1 MAVPEN
7 AVAERWRRFFVRRFG
22 LSSIVGR
29 MPKLSQQP
37 ASENVTFPRSNNP
50 RPRPHP
56 ASPET
61 MSKHTTIFISTV
73 ALAVS
78 ATLSGAQ
85 EPVDRAMVARIVAE
99 GTDQS
104 KVGETF
110 NHFVNVIGARLAGSR
125 AHKQAAEYAR
135 TKLSGWGMKNAHLEP
150 FPFGRGW
157 ELQQFTLEMT
167 APRYFPLTGFPEA
180 WTPSTKGVVN
190 APAVYLG
197 ESTAA
202 EIEAMG
208 DKLKGAIVLAQKP
221 QLTFVRKDRLQPA
234 TSVEAVRSGAPAAE
248 RSEYTTP
255 LRTMEPLLRK
265 YGAAAVIRTGQGE
278 HGTYFVQGGQRT
290 TAPDATPSVI
300 IVAEQYNMMV
310 NAIKGGLPVQ
320 LRLALQ
326 TRFDNADTNSYNV
339 IAEIPGVDPVLGNE
353 VVLMGAHLDSWH
365 TATGATDN
373 ADAVSAA
380 MEAMRILQALGVKPR
395 RTIRIGIWS
404 GEEQGLLGSAAYA
417 TNNFGGPANKAAFDN
432 LSVYLNDDPGTGP
445 TYGWY
450 MENNEPA
457 KVIFDTWLEALK
469 PQGTIKNVIGPIG
482 STDHLSFTRLG
493 LPGFSA
499 IKEYTGYD
507 VREHHTNAD
516 FAERVSEAGLK
527 QSAIVLATFA
537 YHAAMRNEKIPR
549 MPAPASR

>member
-1 MAVPEN
+1 MT
-7 AVAERWRRFFVRRFG
+7 RR
-22 LSSIVGR
+22 
-29 MPKLSQQP
+29 
-37 ASENVTFPRSNNP
+37 
-50 RPRPHP
+50 
-56 ASPET
+56 
-61 MSKHTTIFISTV
+61 
-73 ALAVS
+73 LAVVASTTVLLLS
-78 ATLSGAQ
+78 AIRSDAQ
-85 EPVDRAMVARIVAE
+85 EPVDRAMIARIVDEAN
-99 GTDQS
+99 TKS
-104 KVGETF
+104 RVGETF
-110 NHFVNVIGARLAGSR
+110 NHFVNIIGGRLAGSR
-125 AHKQAAEYAR
+125 AHKQAADYAR
-135 TKLSGWGMKNAHLEP
+135 TKLEEWGLKGSHLEA

-167 APRYFPLTGFPEA
+167 APRYFPITGFPEA
-180 WTPSTKGVVN
+180 WTPGTKGTVT

-197 ESTAA
+197 EKTAE

-221 QLTFVRKDRLQPA
+221 QLAFVRKDRLQPA
-234 TSVEAVRSGAPAAE
+234 LSAEAVRSGAPPAE
-248 RSEYTTP
+248 RSEFTTP
-255 LRTMEPLLRK
+255 LRTMEPILRK
-265 YGAAAVIRTGQGE
+265 YGAAAVVRTGQGE

-290 TAPDATPSVI
+290 TSPEATPSII

-310 NAIKGGLPVQ
+310 NAIKGGLSVQ
-320 LRLALQ
+320 LKLALQ

-339 IAEIPGVDPVLGNE
+339 IAEIPGVDPVIGKE
-353 VVLMGAHLDSWH
+353 VVLIGAHLDSWH

-380 MEAMRILQALGVKPR
+380 MESMRILQSLGVKPR
-395 RTIRIGIWS
+395 RTIRIAIWS

-417 TNNFGGPANKAAFDN
+417 TTNYAGPANKAVSDN

-457 KVIFDTWLEALK
+457 KAIFDTWLEALK
-469 PQGTIKNVIGPIG
+469 PQGTVKNVIGPIG
-482 STDHLSFTRLG
+482 NTDHLSFTRLG
-493 LPGFSA
+493 LPAFTA
-499 IKEYTGYD
+499 IKEYNGYD

-537 YHAAMRNEKIPR
+537 YHAAMRNDKIPR
-549 MPAPASR
+549 APAPAPTRPPAR